1 MNAPPLLHILHKEDL
16 SLGGEVRVEDISD
29 VTGEVL
35 IGKGEHCKDLKAL
48 SKWSIQ
54 GGDSTSQRP

>member
-1 MNAPPLLHILHKEDL
+1 MNAPPPLHILHEEDL
-16 SLGGEVRVEDISD
+16 SLGGKVRVKDVSD
-29 VTGEVL
+29 GTGEVL
-35 IGKGEHCKDLKAL
+35 IGKGEHCKDLKTL